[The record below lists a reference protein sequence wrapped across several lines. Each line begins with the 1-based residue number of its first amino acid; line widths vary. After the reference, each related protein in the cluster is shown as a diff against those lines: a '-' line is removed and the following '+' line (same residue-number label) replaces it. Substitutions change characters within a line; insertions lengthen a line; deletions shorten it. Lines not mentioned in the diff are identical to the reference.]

1 MGMIQ
6 AFGDGHNNCC
16 PRQVCNILIRDQ
28 FPVRFVAQ
36 VGAVYPVVPCGNDG
50 GKDDV
55 HMAHAKKSGIFN
67 DVAAVPCVVVVI
79 DGNPCIV
86 KQGRCFH
93 KVPPAFFRQLVKAL
107 PAIKDSQGKAGHKT
121 GMFLIWHILM
131 NHVVAARFKDVR
143 RNEGHVFV
151 LVPIFA
157 KEAFPEPTAGDDEFF
172 RIAFVCQGLDDG
184 AASDDDV
191 CPVA

>member
-1 MGMIQ
+1 
-6 AFGDGHNNCC
+6 
-16 PRQVCNILIRDQ
+16 
-28 FPVRFVAQ
+28 
-36 VGAVYPVVPCGNDG
+36 
-50 GKDDV
+50 
-55 HMAHAKKSGIFN
+55 
-67 DVAAVPCVVVVI
+67 
-79 DGNPCIV
+79 
-86 KQGRCFH
+86 
-93 KVPPAFFRQLVKAL
+93 
-107 PAIKDSQGKAGHKT
+107 
-121 GMFLIWHILM
+121 M

-151 LVPIFA
+151 LVPVFA